1 METTRAERIKIG
13 AFMLLCG
20 IMICVFLGYVLS
32 RFLNKEFDNY
42 YTIFNESVIGLYKD
56 AQVKLNGI
64 DVGNV
69 TEIAIDSSNLNQV
82 VVRFRVNKGTPIKL
96 GTRAGMTHGI
106 SLTGEK
112 QIVLSGG
119 RFDEPDVAEGG
130 YVPAEKTAFDAIA
143 NKTTDIIAH
152 VDSLMTNINSLF
164 SEENTQSISN
174 SLKNFESAT
183 QNLNRLTQN
192 LNAPINNIS
201 NAANSMKNVLTE
213 IEDAKIAA
221 KTSENMDL
229 VKEKLEAI
237 DTKAMNEN
245 LTQAMESIRQ
255 LTQRLDQVGRQQ
267 AQREFPLAQRLAHQ
281 LGVLGIAV
289 LDERPLQGLLVGVGG
304 AVDRLH
310 RAGIETGG
318 VDAGGDR

>member
-42 YTIFNESVIGLYKD
+42 YTVFSESVIGLYKD

-130 YVPAEKTAFDAIA
+130 FVPAEKTAFDAIA
-143 NKTTDIIAH
+143 NKATDIISH
-152 VDSLMTNINSLF
+152 VDSLMTNLNSIF
-164 SEENTQSISN
+164 SEENSQSISN
-174 SLKNFESAT
+174 SLKNFENAT

-201 NAANSMKNVLTE
+201 NAANSMKNVLSE
-213 IEDAKIAA
+213 IEEAKIAA
-221 KTSENMDL
+221 KAGENMDVL
-229 VKEKLEAI
+229 KEKLEAI

-245 LTQAMESIRQ
+245 LTQAMESIKQ
-255 LTQRLDQVGRQQ
+255 LTQRLDQVVYKNQDQVGD
-267 AQREFPLAQRLAHQ
+267 AVVELN
-281 LGVLGIAV
+281 AV
-289 LDERPLQGLLVGVGG
+289 LENLEEFTQKIKNNPSVLIHAENKSR
-304 AVDRLH
+304 RK
-310 RAGIETGG
+310 
-318 VDAGGDR
+318 

>member
-42 YTIFNESVIGLYKD
+42 YTVFSESVIGLYKD

-69 TEIAIDSSNLNQV
+69 TEIAIDSSNLSQV
-82 VVRFRVNKGTPIKL
+82 IVRFRVNKGTPIKL

-119 RFDEPDVAEGG
+119 RFDEPDVKEGG

-143 NKTTDIIAH
+143 NKATDIIGH
-152 VDSLMTNINSLF
+152 VDSLMTNLNSIF
-164 SEENTQSISN
+164 SEENSQSISN
-174 SLKNFESAT
+174 SLKNFENAT

-201 NAANSMKNVLTE
+201 NAANSMKNVLSE
-213 IEDAKIAA
+213 IEEAKIAA
-221 KTSENMDL
+221 KAGENMDVL
-229 VKEKLEAI
+229 KEKLEAI

-245 LTQAMESIRQ
+245 LTQAMESIKQ
-255 LTQRLDQVGRQQ
+255 LTQRLDQVVYKNQDQVGD
-267 AQREFPLAQRLAHQ
+267 AVVELN
-281 LGVLGIAV
+281 AV
-289 LDERPLQGLLVGVGG
+289 LENLEEFTQKIKNNPSVLIHSENKAR
-304 AVDRLH
+304 RK
-310 RAGIETGG
+310 
-318 VDAGGDR
+318 

>member
-1 METTRAERIKIG
+1 METTRSERIKIG

-20 IMICVFLGYVLS
+20 VMICVFLGYVLS

-42 YTIFNESVIGLYKD
+42 YTVFSESVIGLYTD

-82 VVRFRVNKGTPIKL
+82 IVRFRVNKGTPIKL

-119 RFDEPDVAEGG
+119 RFDEPDVKEGG

-143 NKTTDIIAH
+143 NKATDIIGH
-152 VDSLMTNINSLF
+152 VDSLMTNLNSLF

-183 QNLNRLTQN
+183 QNLNKLTQN
-192 LNAPINNIS
+192 LNTPINNIS
-201 NAANSMKNVLTE
+201 NAANSMKNVLAE
-213 IEDAKIAA
+213 IEEAKIAA
-221 KTSENMDL
+221 KAGENMDVL
-229 VKEKLEAI
+229 KEKLEAI

-245 LTQAMESIRQ
+245 LTQAMESIKQ
-255 LTQRLDQVGRQQ
+255 LTQRLDQVVYKNQDQVGD
-267 AQREFPLAQRLAHQ
+267 AVVELN
-281 LGVLGIAV
+281 AV
-289 LDERPLQGLLVGVGG
+289 LENLEEFTQKIKNNPSVLIHSENKSR
-304 AVDRLH
+304 RK
-310 RAGIETGG
+310 
-318 VDAGGDR
+318 

>member
-245 LTQAMESIRQ
+245 LTQAMESIKQ
-255 LTQRLDQVGRQQ
+255 LTQRLDQVVYKNQDQVGD
-267 AQREFPLAQRLAHQ
+267 AVVELN
-281 LGVLGIAV
+281 AV
-289 LDERPLQGLLVGVGG
+289 LENLEEFTQKIKNNPSVLIHSENKSR
-304 AVDRLH
+304 RK
-310 RAGIETGG
+310 
-318 VDAGGDR
+318 

>member
-42 YTIFNESVIGLYKD
+42 YTVFSESVIGLYKD

-69 TEIAIDSSNLNQV
+69 TEIAIDSSNLSQV
-82 VVRFRVNKGTPIKL
+82 IVRFRVNKGTPIKL
-96 GTRAGMTHGI
+96 GTRPGMTHGI

-119 RFDEPDVAEGG
+119 RFDEPDVKEGG

-143 NKTTDIIAH
+143 NKATDIIGH
-152 VDSLMTNINSLF
+152 VDSLMTNLNSIF

-174 SLKNFESAT
+174 SLKNFENAT

-192 LNAPINNIS
+192 LNTPINNIS
-201 NAANSMKNVLTE
+201 NAANSMKNVLAE
-213 IEDAKIAA
+213 IEEAKIAA
-221 KTSENMDL
+221 KAGENMDVL
-229 VKEKLEAI
+229 KEKLEAI
-237 DTKAMNEN
+237 DTKAMNEK
-245 LTQAMESIRQ
+245 LTQAMESIKQ
-255 LTQRLDQVGRQQ
+255 LTQRLDQVVYKNQDQVGD
-267 AQREFPLAQRLAHQ
+267 AVVELN
-281 LGVLGIAV
+281 AV
-289 LDERPLQGLLVGVGG
+289 LENLEEFTQKIKNNPSVLIHSENKSR
-304 AVDRLH
+304 RK
-310 RAGIETGG
+310 
-318 VDAGGDR
+318 

>member
-20 IMICVFLGYVLS
+20 VMICVFLGYVLS

-42 YTIFNESVIGLYKD
+42 YTVFSESVIGLYTD

-69 TEIAIDSSNLNQV
+69 TGIEIDSSNLNQV

-119 RFDEPDVAEGG
+119 RFDEPDVQEGG
-130 YVPAEKTAFDAIA
+130 FVPAEKTAFDEMA
-143 NKTTDIIAH
+143 NKATDIVGHI
-152 VDSLMTNINSLF
+152 DSLLTNINKIF
-164 SEENTQSISN
+164 SSENADNIS
-174 SLKNFESAT
+174 SAIKNFEGASRNLNNMT
-183 QNLNRLTQN
+183 QNLNK
-192 LNAPINNIS
+192 PINNIS
-201 NAANSMKNVLTE
+201 NAAVSMRNVLAE
-213 IEDAKIAA
+213 IEEAKIAA

-229 VKEKLEAI
+229 VKEKIAAI
-237 DTKAMNEN
+237 DTKSMNEN
-245 LTQAMESIRQ
+245 ITQTLESINQ
-255 LTQRLDQVGRQQ
+255 LSKRLDQMVYKNQDQVGD
-267 AQREFPLAQRLAHQ
+267 AVVELN
-281 LGVLGIAV
+281 AV
-289 LDERPLQGLLVGVGG
+289 LENLEEFSQKIKNNPSALIHAENKSR
-304 AVDRLH
+304 RK
-310 RAGIETGG
+310 
-318 VDAGGDR
+318 

>member
-1 METTRAERIKIG
+1 METTRSERIKIG

-42 YTIFNESVIGLYKD
+42 YTVFSESVIGLYTD

-69 TEIAIDSSNLNQV
+69 TGIEIDSSNLNQV
-82 VVRFRVNKGTPIKL
+82 VVRFRVNKGTPIKI

-130 YVPAEKTAFDAIA
+130 FVPAEKTAFDEMA
-143 NKTTDIIAH
+143 NKATDIISH
-152 VDSLMTNINSLF
+152 IDSLLTNINKIF
-164 SEENTQSISN
+164 SSENAENIS
-174 SLKNFESAT
+174 SAIKNFEGASRNLNNMT
-183 QNLNRLTQN
+183 QNLNK
-192 LNAPINNIS
+192 PINNIS
-201 NAANSMKNVLTE
+201 NAAASMKNVLAE
-213 IEDAKIAA
+213 IEEAKIAA

-229 VKEKLEAI
+229 VKEKIAAI
-237 DTKAMNEN
+237 DTKSMNEN
-245 LTQAMESIRQ
+245 ITQTLESINQ
-255 LTQRLDQVGRQQ
+255 LSKRLDQMVYKNQDQVGD
-267 AQREFPLAQRLAHQ
+267 AVVELN
-281 LGVLGIAV
+281 AV
-289 LDERPLQGLLVGVGG
+289 LENLEEFSQKIKNNPSALIHAENKSR
-304 AVDRLH
+304 RK
-310 RAGIETGG
+310 
-318 VDAGGDR
+318 

>member
-42 YTIFNESVIGLYKD
+42 YTVFSESVIGLYKD

-82 VVRFRVNKGTPIKL
+82 IVRFRVNKGTPIKL

-119 RFDEPDVAEGG
+119 RFDEPDVKEGG

-143 NKTTDIIAH
+143 NKATDIINH
-152 VDSLMTNINSLF
+152 VDSIMINLNSLF

-192 LNAPINNIS
+192 LNTPINNIS
-201 NAANSMKNVLTE
+201 NAANSMKNVLAE
-213 IEDAKIAA
+213 IEEAKIAA
-221 KTSENMDL
+221 KAGENMDIL
-229 VKEKLEAI
+229 KEKLEAI

-245 LTQAMESIRQ
+245 LTQAMESIKQ
-255 LTQRLDQVGRQQ
+255 LTQRLDQVVYKNQDQVGD
-267 AQREFPLAQRLAHQ
+267 AVVELN
-281 LGVLGIAV
+281 AV
-289 LDERPLQGLLVGVGG
+289 LENLEEFTQKIKNNPSVLIHSENKSR
-304 AVDRLH
+304 RK
-310 RAGIETGG
+310 
-318 VDAGGDR
+318 

>member
-42 YTIFNESVIGLYKD
+42 YTVFSESVIGLYKD

-82 VVRFRVNKGTPIKL
+82 IDRFRVNKGTPIKL

-130 YVPAEKTAFDAIA
+130 FVPAEKTAFDEMA
-143 NKTTDIIAH
+143 NTATDIVAH
-152 VDSLMTNINSLF
+152 IDSLLTNINKIF
-164 SEENTQSISN
+164 STENADNIS
-174 SLKNFESAT
+174 SAIKNFEGASRNLNNMT
-183 QNLNRLTQN
+183 QNLNK
-192 LNAPINNIS
+192 PINNIS
-201 NAANSMKNVLTE
+201 NAAASMKNVLAE
-213 IEDAKIAA
+213 IEEAKIAA

-229 VKEKLEAI
+229 VKEKIAAI

-245 LTQAMESIRQ
+245 LTQAMESIKQ
-255 LTQRLDQVGRQQ
+255 LTQRLDQVVYKNQDQVGD
-267 AQREFPLAQRLAHQ
+267 AVVELN
-281 LGVLGIAV
+281 AV
-289 LDERPLQGLLVGVGG
+289 LENLEEFTQKIKNNPSVLIHSENKGR
-304 AVDRLH
+304 RK
-310 RAGIETGG
+310 
-318 VDAGGDR
+318 

>member
-42 YTIFNESVIGLYKD
+42 YTVFSESVIGLYKD

-69 TEIAIDSSNLNQV
+69 TEIAIDSSNLSQV
-82 VVRFRVNKGTPIKL
+82 IVRFRVNKGTPIKL

-119 RFDEPDVAEGG
+119 RFDEPDVKEGG

-143 NKTTDIIAH
+143 IKATDIIGH
-152 VDSLMTNINSLF
+152 VDSLMTNLNSIF
-164 SEENTQSISN
+164 SEENSQSISN
-174 SLKNFESAT
+174 SLKNFENAT

-201 NAANSMKNVLTE
+201 NAANSMKNVLAE
-213 IEDAKIAA
+213 IEEAKIAA
-221 KTSENMDL
+221 KAGENMDVL
-229 VKEKLEAI
+229 KEKLEAI

-245 LTQAMESIRQ
+245 LTQAMESIKQ
-255 LTQRLDQVGRQQ
+255 LTQRLDQVVYKNQDQVGD
-267 AQREFPLAQRLAHQ
+267 AVVELN
-281 LGVLGIAV
+281 AV
-289 LDERPLQGLLVGVGG
+289 LENLEEFTQKIKNNPSVLIHSENKSR
-304 AVDRLH
+304 RK
-310 RAGIETGG
+310 
-318 VDAGGDR
+318 

>member
-1 METTRAERIKIG
+1 METTRSERIKIG

-20 IMICVFLGYVLS
+20 IMICIFLGYVLS

-42 YTIFNESVIGLYKD
+42 YTVFSESVIGLYKD

-82 VVRFRVNKGTPIKL
+82 IVRFRVNKGTPIKI

-119 RFDEPDVAEGG
+119 RFDEPDVQDGG
-130 YVPAEKTAFDAIA
+130 FVPAEKTAFDAMA
-143 NKTTDIIAH
+143 NKATDIIGH
-152 VDSLMTNINSLF
+152 IDSLLTNINKIF
-164 SEENTQSISN
+164 SSENADNIS
-174 SLKNFESAT
+174 SAIKNFEGATRNLNNMT
-183 QNLNRLTQN
+183 QNLNK
-192 LNAPINNIS
+192 PINNIS
-201 NAANSMKNVLTE
+201 NAAASMKNVLSE
-213 IEDAKIAA
+213 IEEAKIAA

-237 DTKAMNEN
+237 DTKSMNEN
-245 LTQAMESIRQ
+245 ITQTLESINQ
-255 LTQRLDQVGRQQ
+255 LSKRLDQMVYKNQDQVGD
-267 AQREFPLAQRLAHQ
+267 AVVELN
-281 LGVLGIAV
+281 AV
-289 LDERPLQGLLVGVGG
+289 LENLEEFSQKIKNNPSVLIHAENKSR
-304 AVDRLH
+304 RK
-310 RAGIETGG
+310 
-318 VDAGGDR
+318 

>member
-42 YTIFNESVIGLYKD
+42 YTVFSESVIGLYKD

-69 TEIAIDSSNLNQV
+69 TEIAIDSSNLSQV
-82 VVRFRVNKGTPIKL
+82 IVRFRVNKGTPIKL

-119 RFDEPDVAEGG
+119 RFDEPDVKEGG

-143 NKTTDIIAH
+143 NKATDIIGH
-152 VDSLMTNINSLF
+152 VDSLMTNLNSIF

-174 SLKNFESAT
+174 SLKNFENAT

-201 NAANSMKNVLTE
+201 NAANSMKNVLSE
-213 IEDAKIAA
+213 IEEAKIAA
-221 KTSENMDL
+221 KAGENMDVL
-229 VKEKLEAI
+229 KEKLEAI

-245 LTQAMESIRQ
+245 LTQAMESIKQ
-255 LTQRLDQVGRQQ
+255 LTQRLDQVVYKNQDQVGD
-267 AQREFPLAQRLAHQ
+267 AVVELN
-281 LGVLGIAV
+281 AV
-289 LDERPLQGLLVGVGG
+289 LENLEEFTQKIKNNPSVLIHSENKSR
-304 AVDRLH
+304 RK
-310 RAGIETGG
+310 
-318 VDAGGDR
+318 

>member
-1 METTRAERIKIG
+1 METTRSERIKIG

-20 IMICVFLGYVLS
+20 IMICIFLGYVLS

-42 YTIFNESVIGLYKD
+42 YTVFSESVIGLYKD

-82 VVRFRVNKGTPIKL
+82 IVRFRVNKGTPIKI

-119 RFDEPDVAEGG
+119 RFDEPDVQEGG
-130 YVPAEKTAFDAIA
+130 FVPAEKTAFDEMA
-143 NKTTDIIAH
+143 NKATDIIAH
-152 VDSLMTNINSLF
+152 IDSLLTNINKIF
-164 SEENTQSISN
+164 SSENADNIS
-174 SLKNFESAT
+174 SAIKNFEGASRNLNNMT
-183 QNLNRLTQN
+183 QNLNK
-192 LNAPINNIS
+192 PINNIS
-201 NAANSMKNVLTE
+201 NAAASMKNVLAE
-213 IEDAKIAA
+213 IEEAKIAA

-237 DTKAMNEN
+237 DTKSMNEN
-245 LTQAMESIRQ
+245 ITQTLESINQ
-255 LTQRLDQVGRQQ
+255 LSKRLDQMVYKNQDQVGD
-267 AQREFPLAQRLAHQ
+267 AVVELN
-281 LGVLGIAV
+281 AV
-289 LDERPLQGLLVGVGG
+289 LENLEEFSQKIKNNPSVLIHAENKSR
-304 AVDRLH
+304 RK
-310 RAGIETGG
+310 
-318 VDAGGDR
+318 

>member
-1 METTRAERIKIG
+1 METTRSERIKIG

-20 IMICVFLGYVLS
+20 IMICIFLGYVLS

-42 YTIFNESVIGLYKD
+42 YTVFSESVIGLYKD

-82 VVRFRVNKGTPIKL
+82 IVRFRVNKGTPIKI

-130 YVPAEKTAFDAIA
+130 FVPAEKTAFDEMA
-143 NKTTDIIAH
+143 NKATDIIGH
-152 VDSLMTNINSLF
+152 IDSLLTNINKIF
-164 SEENTQSISN
+164 SSENADNIS
-174 SLKNFESAT
+174 SAIKNFEGASRNLNNMT
-183 QNLNRLTQN
+183 QNLNK
-192 LNAPINNIS
+192 PINNIS
-201 NAANSMKNVLTE
+201 NAAASMKNVLAE
-213 IEDAKIAA
+213 IEEAKIAA

-229 VKEKLEAI
+229 VKEKIAAI
-237 DTKAMNEN
+237 DTKSMNEN
-245 LTQAMESIRQ
+245 ITQTLESINQ
-255 LTQRLDQVGRQQ
+255 LSKRLDQMVYKNQDQVGD
-267 AQREFPLAQRLAHQ
+267 AVVELN
-281 LGVLGIAV
+281 AV
-289 LDERPLQGLLVGVGG
+289 LENLEEFSQKIKNNPSVLIHAENKSR
-304 AVDRLH
+304 RK
-310 RAGIETGG
+310 
-318 VDAGGDR
+318 

>member
-42 YTIFNESVIGLYKD
+42 YTVFSESVIGLYKD

-69 TEIAIDSSNLNQV
+69 TEIAIDSSNLSQV
-82 VVRFRVNKGTPIKL
+82 IVRFRVNKGTPIKL

-130 YVPAEKTAFDAIA
+130 FVPAEKTAFDEMA
-143 NKTTDIIAH
+143 NKATDIVAH
-152 VDSLMTNINSLF
+152 IDSLLTNINKIF
-164 SEENTQSISN
+164 STENADNIS
-174 SLKNFESAT
+174 SAIKNFEGASRNLNNMT
-183 QNLNRLTQN
+183 QNLNK
-192 LNAPINNIS
+192 PINNIS
-201 NAANSMKNVLTE
+201 NAAASMKNVLAE
-213 IEDAKIAA
+213 IEEAKIAA

-229 VKEKLEAI
+229 VKEKIAAI

-245 LTQAMESIRQ
+245 LTQAMESIKQ
-255 LTQRLDQVGRQQ
+255 LTQRLDQVVYKNQDQVGD
-267 AQREFPLAQRLAHQ
+267 AVVELN
-281 LGVLGIAV
+281 AV
-289 LDERPLQGLLVGVGG
+289 LENLEEFTQKIKNNPSVLIHSENKSR
-304 AVDRLH
+304 RK
-310 RAGIETGG
+310 
-318 VDAGGDR
+318 

>member
-42 YTIFNESVIGLYKD
+42 YTVFSESVIGLYKD

-82 VVRFRVNKGTPIKL
+82 IVRFRVNKGTPIKL

-130 YVPAEKTAFDAIA
+130 FVPAEKTAFDAIA
-143 NKTTDIIAH
+143 NKATDIINH
-152 VDSLMTNINSLF
+152 VDSIMINLNSLF
-164 SEENTQSISN
+164 SEENSQSISN

-192 LNAPINNIS
+192 LNTPINNIS
-201 NAANSMKNVLTE
+201 NAANSMKNVLSE
-213 IEDAKIAA
+213 IEEAKIAA
-221 KTSENMDL
+221 KAGENMDVL
-229 VKEKLEAI
+229 KEKLEAI

-245 LTQAMESIRQ
+245 LTQAMESIKQ
-255 LTQRLDQVGRQQ
+255 LTQRLDQVGD
-267 AQREFPLAQRLAHQ
+267 AVVELN
-281 LGVLGIAV
+281 AV
-289 LDERPLQGLLVGVGG
+289 LENLEEFTQKIKNNPSVLIHSENKSR
-304 AVDRLH
+304 RK
-310 RAGIETGG
+310 
-318 VDAGGDR
+318 

>member
-42 YTIFNESVIGLYKD
+42 YTVFSESVIGLYKD

-82 VVRFRVNKGTPIKL
+82 IVRFRVNKGTPIKL

-119 RFDEPDVAEGG
+119 RFDEPDVKEGG

-143 NKTTDIIAH
+143 NKATDIIGH
-152 VDSLMTNINSLF
+152 VDSLMTNLNSLF
-164 SEENTQSISN
+164 SEKNTQSISN

-192 LNAPINNIS
+192 LNTPINNIS
-201 NAANSMKNVLTE
+201 NAANSMKNVLAE
-213 IEDAKIAA
+213 IEEAKIAA
-221 KTSENMDL
+221 KAGENMDIL
-229 VKEKLEAI
+229 KEKLEAI

-245 LTQAMESIRQ
+245 LTQAMESIKQ
-255 LTQRLDQVGRQQ
+255 LTQRLDQVVYKNQDQVGD
-267 AQREFPLAQRLAHQ
+267 AVVELN
-281 LGVLGIAV
+281 AV
-289 LDERPLQGLLVGVGG
+289 LENLEEFTQKIKNNPSVLIHSENKSR
-304 AVDRLH
+304 RK
-310 RAGIETGG
+310 
-318 VDAGGDR
+318 

>member
-1 METTRAERIKIG
+1 METTRSERIKIG

-20 IMICVFLGYVLS
+20 VMICVFLGYVLS

-42 YTIFNESVIGLYKD
+42 YTVFSESVIGLYKD

-82 VVRFRVNKGTPIKL
+82 IVRFRVNKGTPIKL

-130 YVPAEKTAFDAIA
+130 YVPAEKTAFDEMA
-143 NKTTDIIAH
+143 NKATDIIAH
-152 VDSLMTNINSLF
+152 IDSLLTNINKIF
-164 SEENTQSISN
+164 SSENAENIS
-174 SLKNFESAT
+174 SAIKNFEGASRNLNNMT
-183 QNLNRLTQN
+183 QNLNK
-192 LNAPINNIS
+192 PINNIS
-201 NAANSMKNVLTE
+201 NAAASMRNVLAE
-213 IEDAKIAA
+213 IEEAKIAA

-229 VKEKLEAI
+229 VKEKIAAI
-237 DTKAMNEN
+237 DTKSMNEN
-245 LTQAMESIRQ
+245 ITQTLESINQ
-255 LTQRLDQVGRQQ
+255 LSKRLDQMVYKNQDQVGD
-267 AQREFPLAQRLAHQ
+267 AVVELN
-281 LGVLGIAV
+281 AV
-289 LDERPLQGLLVGVGG
+289 LENLEEFSQKIKNNPSVLIHAENKSR
-304 AVDRLH
+304 RK
-310 RAGIETGG
+310 
-318 VDAGGDR
+318 

>member
-42 YTIFNESVIGLYKD
+42 YTVFSESVIGLYKD

-69 TEIAIDSSNLNQV
+69 TEIAIDSSNLSQV
-82 VVRFRVNKGTPIKL
+82 IVRFRVNKGTPIKL

-130 YVPAEKTAFDAIA
+130 FVPAEKTAFDAIA
-143 NKTTDIIAH
+143 NKATDIIGH
-152 VDSLMTNINSLF
+152 VDSLMTNLNSLF

-174 SLKNFESAT
+174 SLKNFENAT

-192 LNAPINNIS
+192 LNTPINNIS
-201 NAANSMKNVLTE
+201 NAANSMKNVLAE
-213 IEDAKIAA
+213 IEEAKIAA
-221 KTSENMDL
+221 KAGENMDVL
-229 VKEKLEAI
+229 KEKLEAI

-245 LTQAMESIRQ
+245 LTQAMESIKQ
-255 LTQRLDQVGRQQ
+255 LTQRLDQVVYKNQDQVGD
-267 AQREFPLAQRLAHQ
+267 AVVELN
-281 LGVLGIAV
+281 AV
-289 LDERPLQGLLVGVGG
+289 LENLEEFTQKIKNNPSVLIHSENKSR
-304 AVDRLH
+304 RK
-310 RAGIETGG
+310 
-318 VDAGGDR
+318 

>member
-32 RFLNKEFDNY
+32 RFLNKEYDNY
-42 YTIFNESVIGLYKD
+42 YTVFSESVIGLYKD

-69 TEIAIDSSNLNQV
+69 TEIAIDSSNLSQV
-82 VVRFRVNKGTPIKL
+82 IVRFRVNKGTPIKL

-130 YVPAEKTAFDAIA
+130 FVPAEKTAFDAIA
-143 NKTTDIIAH
+143 NKATDIISH
-152 VDSLMTNINSLF
+152 VDSLMTNLNSIF
-164 SEENTQSISN
+164 SEENSQSISN
-174 SLKNFESAT
+174 SLKNFENAT

-201 NAANSMKNVLTE
+201 NAANSMKNVLSE
-213 IEDAKIAA
+213 IEEAKIAA
-221 KTSENMDL
+221 KAGENMDVL
-229 VKEKLEAI
+229 KEKLEAI

-245 LTQAMESIRQ
+245 LTQAMESIKQ
-255 LTQRLDQVGRQQ
+255 LTQRLDQVVYKNQDQVGD
-267 AQREFPLAQRLAHQ
+267 AVVELN
-281 LGVLGIAV
+281 AV
-289 LDERPLQGLLVGVGG
+289 LENLEEFTQKIKNNPSVLIHAENKSR
-304 AVDRLH
+304 RK
-310 RAGIETGG
+310 
-318 VDAGGDR
+318 

>member
-20 IMICVFLGYVLS
+20 VMICVFLGYVLS

-42 YTIFNESVIGLYKD
+42 YTVFNESVIGLYND

-69 TEIAIDSSNLNQV
+69 TGIEIDSSNLSQV
-82 VVRFRVNKGTPIKL
+82 IVRFRVNKGTPIKL

-130 YVPAEKTAFDAIA
+130 YVPAEKTSFDQIA
-143 NKTTDIIAH
+143 NKATDIIGH
-152 VDSLMTNINSLF
+152 VDSLMINLNNVF
-164 SEENTQSISN
+164 SEENATSISN

-183 QNLNRLTQN
+183 SNLNRLTQN
-192 LNAPINNIS
+192 LNKPIDNIS
-201 NAANSMKNVLTE
+201 NAAASMKNVLAE
-213 IEDAKIAA
+213 IEEAKIAA

-229 VKEKLEAI
+229 VKQKLEAI

-245 LTQAMESIRQ
+245 LTQAMESIKQ
-255 LTQRLDQVGRQQ
+255 LTQRLDQVVYKNQDQVGD
-267 AQREFPLAQRLAHQ
+267 AIVELN
-281 LGVLGIAV
+281 AV
-289 LDERPLQGLLVGVGG
+289 LENLEEFSQKIKNNPSALIRSE
-304 AVDRLH
+304 AKSR
-310 RAGIETGG
+310 RK
-318 VDAGGDR
+318 

>member
-32 RFLNKEFDNY
+32 RFLNKEYDNY
-42 YTIFNESVIGLYKD
+42 YTVFSESVIGLYKD

-69 TEIAIDSSNLNQV
+69 TEIAIDSSNLSQV
-82 VVRFRVNKGTPIKL
+82 IVRFRVNKGTPIKL

-130 YVPAEKTAFDAIA
+130 FVPAEKTAFDAIA
-143 NKTTDIIAH
+143 NKATDIIGH
-152 VDSLMTNINSLF
+152 VDSLMTNLNSIF
-164 SEENTQSISN
+164 SEKNSQSISN
-174 SLKNFESAT
+174 SLKNFENAT

-201 NAANSMKNVLTE
+201 NAANSMKNVLSE
-213 IEDAKIAA
+213 IEEAKIAA
-221 KTSENMDL
+221 KAGENMDVL
-229 VKEKLEAI
+229 KEKLEAI

-245 LTQAMESIRQ
+245 LTQAMESIKQ
-255 LTQRLDQVGRQQ
+255 LTQRLDQVVYKNQDQVGD
-267 AQREFPLAQRLAHQ
+267 AVVELN
-281 LGVLGIAV
+281 AV
-289 LDERPLQGLLVGVGG
+289 LENLEEFTQKIKNNPSVLIHAENKSR
-304 AVDRLH
+304 RK
-310 RAGIETGG
+310 
-318 VDAGGDR
+318 

>member
-42 YTIFNESVIGLYKD
+42 YTVFSESVIGLYKD

-69 TEIAIDSSNLNQV
+69 TEIAIDSSNLSQV
-82 VVRFRVNKGTPIKL
+82 IVRFRVNKGTPIKL

-130 YVPAEKTAFDAIA
+130 FVPAEKTAFDAIA
-143 NKTTDIIAH
+143 NKATDIIGH
-152 VDSLMTNINSLF
+152 VDSLMTNLNSIF
-164 SEENTQSISN
+164 SEENSQSISN
-174 SLKNFESAT
+174 SLKNFEHAT

-201 NAANSMKNVLTE
+201 NAANSMKNVLSE
-213 IEDAKIAA
+213 IEEAKIAA
-221 KTSENMDL
+221 KAGENMDVL
-229 VKEKLEAI
+229 KEKLEAI

-245 LTQAMESIRQ
+245 LTQAMESIKQ
-255 LTQRLDQVGRQQ
+255 LTQRLDQVVYKNQDQVGD
-267 AQREFPLAQRLAHQ
+267 AVVELN
-281 LGVLGIAV
+281 AV
-289 LDERPLQGLLVGVGG
+289 LENLEEFTQKIKNNPSVLIHSENKSR
-304 AVDRLH
+304 RK
-310 RAGIETGG
+310 
-318 VDAGGDR
+318 

>member
-1 METTRAERIKIG
+1 METTRSERIKIG

-42 YTIFNESVIGLYKD
+42 YTVFSESVIGLYTD

-69 TEIAIDSSNLNQV
+69 TGIEIDSSNLNQV
-82 VVRFRVNKGTPIKL
+82 VVRFRVNKGTPIKI

-130 YVPAEKTAFDAIA
+130 FVPAEKTAFDEMA
-143 NKTTDIIAH
+143 NKATDIISH
-152 VDSLMTNINSLF
+152 IDSLLTNINKIF
-164 SEENTQSISN
+164 SSENAENIS
-174 SLKNFESAT
+174 SAIKNFEGASRNLNNMT
-183 QNLNRLTQN
+183 QNLNK
-192 LNAPINNIS
+192 PINNIS
-201 NAANSMKNVLTE
+201 NAAASMKNVLAE
-213 IEDAKIAA
+213 IEEAKIAA

-229 VKEKLEAI
+229 VKEKIAAI
-237 DTKAMNEN
+237 DTKSMNEN
-245 LTQAMESIRQ
+245 ITQTLESINQ
-255 LTQRLDQVGRQQ
+255 LSKRLDQMVYKNQDQVGD
-267 AQREFPLAQRLAHQ
+267 AVVELN
-281 LGVLGIAV
+281 AV
-289 LDERPLQGLLVGVGG
+289 LENLEEFSQKIKNNPSVLIHAENKSR
-304 AVDRLH
+304 RK
-310 RAGIETGG
+310 
-318 VDAGGDR
+318 